1 MKVQLQHASTLT
13 TSIASQIGPFASP
26 EKEREET
33 WPNIILGPFCLQNK
47 KQAGT
52 LSKPAMNA
60 LLLWC
65 SERTPV
71 EKKHTHMHEN
81 GGHRARAAVDAD
93 A

>member
-1 MKVQLQHASTLT
+1 
-13 TSIASQIGPFASP
+13 
-26 EKEREET
+26 
-33 WPNIILGPFCLQNK
+33 
-47 KQAGT
+47 
-52 LSKPAMNA
+52 MNA

-71 EKKHTHMHEN
+71 EKKDTHMHEN